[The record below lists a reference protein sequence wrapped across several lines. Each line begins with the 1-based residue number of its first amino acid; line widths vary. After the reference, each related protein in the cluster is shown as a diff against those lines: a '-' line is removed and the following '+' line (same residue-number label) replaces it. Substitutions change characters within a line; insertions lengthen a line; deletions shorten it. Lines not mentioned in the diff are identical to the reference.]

1 LSSPNALQRKYFNY
15 ASENQTIQTLDLY
28 GSVMFYYYQEYV
40 NALDINDSAF
50 NFEDFESNYHS
61 SGLKIGDF
69 VSNLVVCT
77 SHSYKTVTISENFF
91 ADAITASYSKNV
103 DDRLERF
110 ITLATKLNADKT
122 LVKSKVCQIKGD
134 A

>member
-1 LSSPNALQRKYFNY
+1 
-15 ASENQTIQTLDLY
+15 
-28 GSVMFYYYQEYV
+28 MFYYYQEYV

-91 ADAITASYSKNV
+91 ADAI
-103 DDRLERF
+103 RLERF

>member
-1 LSSPNALQRKYFNY
+1 
-15 ASENQTIQTLDLY
+15 
-28 GSVMFYYYQEYV
+28 MFYYYQEYV

-77 SHSYKTVTISENFF
+77 SHSYTPVKISENFF